1 MPNTYI
7 KEFTFIE
14 ADTQMYIMLPA
25 QKDACED
32 ASLRYN
38 GKNVMLLQRNGD
50 LLILKDIPTTIRPKL
65 KHGRP
70 VVLAEVAGNN
80 KTIVRG
86 YTVNLLI
93 DEKIPDKDSLSKDF
107 DTDFGFLKEILSE
120 DKYREFKL
128 RAGF

>member
-14 ADTQMYIMLPA
+14 ADTQMYIMIPV
-25 QKDACED
+25 QKDGCEY
-32 ASLRYN
+32 AKLTYN
-38 GKNVMLLQRNGD
+38 GKNIMLLERNGS
-50 LLILKDIPTTIRPKL
+50 LLILKDIPTNIRPKL
-65 KHGRP
+65 KSGRP
-70 VVLAEVAGNN
+70 LVLAEVSANN
-80 KTIVRG
+80 AIVRG
-86 YTVNLLI
+86 YTVSLSVDNN
-93 DEKIPDKDSLSKDF
+93 IPDKDTLSADF

>member
-14 ADTQMYIMLPA
+14 ADTQIYIMIPA
-25 QKDACED
+25 PKDECEY
-32 ASLRYN
+32 AKLTYN
-38 GKNVMLLQRNGD
+38 GKNVMLLERNGS
-50 LLILKDIPTTIRPKL
+50 LLILKDIPTNIRPKL
-65 KHGRP
+65 KSGRP
-70 VVLAEVAGNN
+70 LVLAEVSANN
-80 KTIVRG
+80 AIVRG
-86 YTVNLLI
+86 YTVSLSVDNNV
-93 DEKIPDKDSLSKDF
+93 PDKDTLSADF

>member
-14 ADTQMYIMLPA
+14 ADTQMYIMIPV
-25 QKDACED
+25 QKDECED
-32 ASLRYN
+32 AKLTYN
-38 GKNVMLLQRNGD
+38 GKNIMLLERNGS
-50 LLILKDIPTTIRPKL
+50 LLILKDIPTNIRSKL
-65 KHGRP
+65 KSGRP
-70 VVLAEVAGNN
+70 LVLAEVSANN
-80 KTIVRG
+80 AIVRG
-86 YTVNLLI
+86 YTVSLAVDNN
-93 DEKIPDKDSLSKDF
+93 IPDKDTLSADF